1 MIIVICGAG
10 GVGKG
15 TVARRIAQDDP
26 RIWLS
31 RSWTTRPRRPGEPED
46 AYVFVDEKAF
56 RERIEQG
63 GFLEWAE
70 FLGHLYGTPLP
81 EPSGEQDVLL
91 EIDLQGARQIRKLD
105 PSSLVILLVA
115 PSLEVQA
122 ARLRSRG
129 DNEAH
134 VKARLELGAR
144 EEQEGRQLADYVV
157 VNDDLER
164 TVGQILSIVE
174 QEREKRA

>member
-1 MIIVICGAG
+1 VIIVICGAG

-15 TVARRIAQDDP
+15 TVARRIAEEDS

-31 RSWTTRPRRPGEPED
+31 RSWTTRPRRPGEAED
-46 AYVFVDEKAF
+46 AYVFVDEAAF
-56 RERIEQG
+56 RQKIEAG

-81 EPSGEQDVLL
+81 EPTSGQDVLL
-91 EIDLQGARQIRKLD
+91 EIDLQGARQVRKLD

-115 PSLEVQA
+115 PSPEVQA

-129 DNEAH
+129 DDEAH
-134 VKARLELGAR
+134 IKARLELGAR
-144 EEQEGRQLADYVV
+144 EEQEGRELADHVV

-164 TVGQILSIVE
+164 AVGEILSIVE
-174 QEREKRA
+174 KEREKRA